1 VVRRR
6 TIQEA
11 ALRSFASFGYDGASM
26 RTIANA
32 AHISEALL
40 YRYFSSKSL
49 LFHAVVKFVLE
60 QGVALNDA
68 YAAAAR
74 GKTSLYQYLLRIG
87 QLCSA
92 HVDNLHAWHI
102 VRLLALPLD
111 DKERRAVLEEPEE
124 GFRTVSDGMAARGAF
139 QDPYV
144 AARTFVGTLEHTDAL
159 ARTCSE
165 IPSPRLRAVFLE
177 QLIELV
183 AGGRAHRG
191 EKAPVDPVQRP

>member
-1 VVRRR
+1 
-6 TIQEA
+6 
-11 ALRSFASFGYDGASM
+11 M

-49 LFHAVVKFVLE
+49 LLHSVVKFVLE
-60 QGVALNDA
+60 QGVALNGA

-74 GKTSLYQYLLRIG
+74 GKTSLPQFLLRIG

-92 HVDNLHAWHI
+92 HVDNLHAWHV

-111 DKERRAVLEEPEE
+111 DKERRAVMDEPEE
-124 GFRTVSDGMAARGAF
+124 GFRTVSDGTAARGAF
-139 QDPYV
+139 EDPYV

-165 IPSPRLRAVFLE
+165 APSPALRAVFLD

-183 AGGRAHRG
+183 AGGRARPRVKSPASS
-191 EKAPVDPVQRP
+191 EQRP